1 MDLLLCLCV
10 ERERS
15 VSTSA
20 LSNFFGGGT
29 AEGPEASFV
38 DEKRFRFDLL
48 VALGALLISAV
59 AAASSAYQTYVI
71 RKQFSATVWPYLNFI
86 TSSSTDKYFELDV
99 DNPGIGPALIIT
111 STVTRDG
118 KVIVQR
124 SGPNV
129 VPAVGAALQ
138 PERDQAAA
146 AERKAH
152 AHGSNDMTASTIQP
166 GDVLPA
172 GQKLE
177 LLRVEGKFL
186 TRPILANVYRVNV
199 ALCYCSLLGD
209 CWTKRLSDQAIK
221 PHQVRSCPATS

>member
-1 MDLLLCLCV
+1 VDFATLPIRRAGTL
-10 ERERS
+10 RFDIGFD
-15 VSTSA
+15 
-20 LSNFFGGGT
+20 NFFGGGT
-29 AEGPEASFV
+29 AEGPEASSV

-86 TSSSTDKYFELDV
+86 TSSSTDKFFELDV

-138 PERDQAAA
+138 PERDEAAA

-221 PHQVRSCPATS
+221 PHQVRS